1 MSKKRTNYDR
11 LDAALAHI
19 DELTSIIKA
28 QNFSI
33 TKLISTARAQSAKID
48 ELISRNFET
57 TIIDNLKK
65 AGVQNTKKGERLKF
79 DILEPIGGNWIQAE
93 GKYTDNDGQTKR
105 VAVSIGSEY
114 GTVGS
119 DQIKEAAK
127 KAVQG
132 LGYDLLLICGFSF
145 DPGVFE
151 GYKRYGKLQVLIT
164 KITRI

>member
-33 TKLISTARAQSAKID
+33 TKLISTAKAQSAKID

-93 GKYTDNDGQTKR
+93 
-105 VAVSIGSEY
+105 
-114 GTVGS
+114 
-119 DQIKEAAK
+119 
-127 KAVQG
+127 
-132 LGYDLLLICGFSF
+132 
-145 DPGVFE
+145 
-151 GYKRYGKLQVLIT
+151 
-164 KITRI
+164 